1 MEFYKNDLI
10 DMILERNFKTWEH
23 TLDTGDFISPKYA
36 QKIDDYIF
44 NSLLKKQVKEV
55 DVYYL
60 LHLKYQGIKL
70 GLFERLKIW
79 WSGLEGKYQI
89 LHPEEVKKFN
99 LINRR
104 KNKLSKRNKQFN
116 IKGR

>member
-1 MEFYKNDLI
+1 MDFYKNDLI
-10 DMILERNFKTWEH
+10 DTILERNFKTWEH
-23 TLDTGDFISPKYA
+23 TLDTGDFVSPKYA
-36 QKIDDYIF
+36 QKIDNYIF
-44 NSLLKKQVKEV
+44 KNLKVQFAEV

-79 WSGLEGKYQI
+79 LSGIECKYQV
-89 LHPEEVKKFN
+89 LHPEEVKKFD
-99 LINRR
+99 LINCR
-104 KNKLSKRNKQFN
+104 KNKLSKRNKKFN